1 MTPEDL
7 EDLTSFWRT
16 HLRNAGLSAQ
26 TIRTYTAGV
35 NAFAAWSGDEVELTK
50 RNAEAFC
57 AALLDRGAASG
68 TAYVRLAA
76 LRRFSAWLL
85 AEGEIDTDELATLR
99 SPKVDQKVVDH
110 LTPAEVRALLVTC
123 EGRSFAAV
131 RDTAIIH
138 FMRATGAR
146 SEEVIRMQL
155 LDMQVGAKSC
165 VIVKGKGGRG
175 RRSGFGD
182 RAAEAIARYLRAR
195 RRHPSADRPELWLAG
210 PNGHQKG
217 PGGGL
222 TYGGLKSSMER
233 RARAAG
239 VEGFHLH
246 RLRHTAAVDWLRAGG
261 SVPGLMSQ
269 CGWISMDMVNR
280 YIEAAS
286 GELAVAEAQRLVIEE

>member
-1 MTPEDL
+1 MTSDDL
-7 EDLTSFWRT
+7 QDLLSFWQT
-16 HLRNAGLSAQ
+16 HLRNAGLSPQ
-26 TIRTYTAGV
+26 TLRTYTAGV
-35 NAFAAWSGDEVELTK
+35 QQFAAWSGDDVTLT
-50 RNAEAFC
+50 RRRAEAFC
-57 AALLDRGAASG
+57 ASILDGGAASG

-76 LRRFSAWLL
+76 LRRFSAWL
-85 AEGEIDTDELATLR
+85 AEEGEIEVDELATLR

-110 LTPAEVRALLVTC
+110 LTPEEVRALLGAC
-123 EGRSFAAV
+123 EGKSFAAL
-131 RDTAIIH
+131 RDTAIVH

-146 SEEVIRMQL
+146 SEEVIGMQMI
-155 LDMQVGAKSC
+155 DMQIGAKSC
-165 VIVKGKGGRG
+165 VITRGKGGRG

-182 RAAEAIARYLRAR
+182 KPAEAIGRYLRAR

-210 PNGHQKG
+210 PNGHQAG

-269 CGWISMDMVNR
+269 CGWISVDMVNR

-286 GELAVAEAQRLVIEE
+286 SELAVAEAHRLDL